1 VKSPATLTGLK
12 AVGGASW
19 ENNLP
24 HTPPEESL
32 SRVAIKENKIL
43 FLDIFRHLREKLF
56 QLIWI
61 SRHDTPP

>member
-1 VKSPATLTGLK
+1 
-12 AVGGASW
+12 VGGASW

-24 HTPPEESL
+24 HTPPEGSL